1 MSLFP
6 PAKPQGVV
14 VRPGS
19 TEEVVEI
26 VRLANQTR
34 TPLIPMGGK
43 ASISGVPR
51 GQPGRGIIVDM
62 RRMDKVIEIDEA
74 NMCVTAQA
82 GITWGKLASVVN
94 ALGYDVHSVGTP
106 HYINTIGGHIS
117 GEPGAGFGPY
127 GFCVGWNWHYLLGIK
142 VVLPNG
148 KVVDTGTGGGTI
160 SAYRGN
166 TWTRAMHGPDMAG
179 IFIGDGGIYGIKVE
193 ATFRMFRLPKFEIGG
208 ARCWDTLDEA
218 FAAYNELW
226 GIDPTLYM
234 QPYAV
239 GMLLS
244 PEFVN
249 IVTQGQGKPQW
260 VLMFLSVGNT
270 QEEVDL
276 KHKATDEI
284 CTKHGGELPDPAVMG
299 VAQNFTHFTHGMS
312 KFATFGSVPLFELI
326 LPRSQILESYKWTRE
341 YLFSSLEKNG
351 IDKNKLAMISG
362 VLSSGTGMGMTTI
375 VPFTPEND
383 QELRDKMLAIMV
395 EYLEQAQRRGYVLEA
410 TQGHEASLKAKG
422 WTPEFYDFC
431 LTMKEHLDPN
441 NIMNPGV
448 FFA

>member
-1 MSLFP
+1 
-6 PAKPQGVV
+6 
-14 VRPGS
+14 
-19 TEEVVEI
+19 
-26 VRLANQTR
+26 
-34 TPLIPMGGK
+34 
-43 ASISGVPR
+43 
-51 GQPGRGIIVDM
+51 
-62 RRMDKVIEIDEA
+62 
-74 NMCVTAQA
+74 
-82 GITWGKLASVVN
+82 
-94 ALGYDVHSVGTP
+94 
-106 HYINTIGGHIS
+106 
-117 GEPGAGFGPY
+117 
-127 GFCVGWNWHYLLGIK
+127 
-142 VVLPNG
+142 
-148 KVVDTGTGGGTI
+148 
-160 SAYRGN
+160 
-166 TWTRAMHGPDMAG
+166 MHGPDMAG